1 MSSHTCVLQ
10 PEVNHPGMNG
20 AATIEEAAGD
30 RVDSGEHHANS
41 LMNSYNFA
49 GTVNGQSS
57 QPTPTANGDSHSG
70 GGGGMNGSAVNGGS
84 MTNLSEAGRQS
95 SASHHQQ
102 NPASTSRHPPDF
114 DYLTQLMKDKRQL
127 AAFPNVFT
135 CVERLLD
142 EEIGRVR
149 VALFQCEFQKEPLQL
164 PEAQGELL
172 TRQEKVFV
180 PVKAYPDYNFV
191 GRILGPRGLTAKQLE
206 AGRNGSV

>member
-1 MSSHTCVLQ
+1 MQ
-10 PEVNHPGMNG
+10 NG
-20 AATIEEAAGD
+20 TATIMEEAAGD
-30 RVDSGEHHANS
+30 RVGSGEHSTNS
-41 LMNSYNFA
+41 LMNNYNYA
-49 GTVNGQSS
+49 GAVNGQSS
-57 QPTPTANGDSHSG
+57 QPTPSANGGDSYSG
-70 GGGGMNGSAVNGGS
+70 VGMNGSGMNGGS

-95 SASHHQQ
+95 SATHHQQ
-102 NPASTSRHPPDF
+102 NPTSTSRHPPDF

-149 VALFQCEFQKEPLQL
+149 MALFQCEFQKEPLQL
-164 PEAQGELL
+164 PDAQGEIV

-206 AGRNGSV
+206 AGG